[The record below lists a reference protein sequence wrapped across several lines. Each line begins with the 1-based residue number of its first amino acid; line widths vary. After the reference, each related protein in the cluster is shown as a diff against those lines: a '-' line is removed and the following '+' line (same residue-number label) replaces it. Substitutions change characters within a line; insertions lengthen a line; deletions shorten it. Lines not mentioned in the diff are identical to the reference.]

1 MVALYRDAHA
11 CSRVA
16 AQQSEKDSDRARAPE
31 GRGASIWT
39 FVAGMARAMRRGGTH
54 MARPVK
60 DIVIVGGGTAG
71 WLAASVIAARH
82 KGRIQ
87 SGAFSVTLIESP
99 DIRIVGV
106 GEATWPSMRTT
117 LQKIGVSETA
127 FFRNCDASFKQGAVF
142 ARWVTGADDDS
153 YFHPL
158 MLPQGFAEVNLVPHW
173 IRDGQGLSYSAAV
186 CPQEALC
193 ADGLAPKMITTP
205 EYQTIANYAYHFDTG
220 RLGPFL
226 QRHCVENLG
235 VRYLRANVLSA
246 NLAENGDIA
255 SLVTREAGVIPG
267 DLFVD
272 CSGFSAFLIGKT
284 LGVGFKDCN
293 DVLFCDAALAVNVPY
308 DTPDAPI
315 ASHTIKTAQSAGWI
329 WDIALATRRGVG
341 HTYSSRHV
349 SDEQAERELRAYIG
363 PTRQDLKV
371 HKIPIRPGYRET
383 FWKNNCV
390 AVGLAAGFFE
400 PLESSSIVLIELSAK
415 LIADKM
421 PATREIMDVIA
432 AQFNDTTRYRYGRII
447 DFLKLHYILTKRT
460 DTPFW
465 VDICNP
471 KTVPDRLTD
480 MLYLWKYRAPWI
492 FDEFDRLEEVFPA
505 ASYQYVMYG
514 MGFETE
520 VDPADISIAEEI
532 AAKHRRENLALTKRL
547 TTQLPKNRDLLQK
560 IREHGMQTI

>member
-1 MVALYRDAHA
+1 MVQPIRN
-11 CSRVA
+11 
-16 AQQSEKDSDRARAPE
+16 
-31 GRGASIWT
+31 
-39 FVAGMARAMRRGGTH
+39 
-54 MARPVK
+54 
-60 DIVIVGGGTAG
+60 IVIVGGGTAG
-71 WLAASVIAARH
+71 WLTASIIAARH
-82 KGRIQ
+82 KGRIKE
-87 SGAFSVTLIESP
+87 GAFSVTLIESP

-117 LQKIGVSETA
+117 LQKVGVSETE

-142 ARWVTGADDDS
+142 ARWVTGEDNDA

-158 MLPQGFAEVNLVPHW
+158 MLPQGFGEVNLVPHW
-173 IRDGQGLSYSAAV
+173 IRNGHGLSYSAAV

-193 ADGLAPKMITTP
+193 ANGLAPKMITTP

-226 QRHCVENLG
+226 QNHCVEKLG
-235 VRYLRANVLSA
+235 VRHVLANVLAA
-246 NLAENGDIA
+246 NLAENGDIE
-255 SLVTREAGVIPG
+255 SLLTREAGVIPG

-272 CSGFSAFLIGKT
+272 CTGFAAFLIGKT
-284 LGVGFKDCN
+284 LGVKFNDCN

-308 DTPDAPI
+308 DTPDAPVN
-315 ASHTIKTAQSAGWI
+315 SHTIKTAQSAGWI
-329 WDIALATRRGVG
+329 WDIALASRRGIG
-341 HTYSSRHV
+341 HTYSSRYV
-349 SDEQAERELRAYIG
+349 SDEQAEQELWRYIG
-363 PTRQDLKV
+363 PTHQDLKIN
-371 HKIPIRPGYRET
+371 KIPIRPGYRET

-421 PATREIMDVIA
+421 PATREIMDVIS
-432 AQFNDTTRYRYGRII
+432 AQFNDTTHYRYGRII

-465 VDICNP
+465 VDIVDPN
-471 KTVPDRLTD
+471 TIPDRLKN
-480 MLYLWKYRAPWI
+480 MLHLWKYQAPWI
-492 FDEFDRLEEVFPA
+492 YDEFDRLEEVFPA

-520 VDPADISIAEEI
+520 VDPNDLLVSEQV
-532 AAKHRRENLALTKRL
+532 AAQHRNENSALTEQL
-547 TTQLPKNRDLLQK
+547 TAKLPTNRDLLQK
-560 IREHGMQTI
+560 IRDYGIQPI